1 MVDSE
6 EDVDSL
12 GTRISLLVEI
22 SRRRAHTVAEGEMM
36 SKKREYKDVMQK
48 LVGRQSV
55 HGSTE
60 ERRKNKQRQALY
72 QIRQDISEA
81 RFETNEAIT
90 QIHKGVNKL
99 ETGTQNTSSFDSAEK
114 DYGSSETLRAMQD
127 LLKVKQDQAPP
138 KVPGETSA
146 PESSA
151 QPVGNLATPAST

>member
-1 MVDSE
+1 
-6 EDVDSL
+6 
-12 GTRISLLVEI
+12 
-22 SRRRAHTVAEGEMM
+22 M
-36 SKKREYKDVMQK
+36 SHKKDVMQK

-99 ETGTQNTSSFDSAEK
+99 EQSSSNTGSFDSSGEK
-114 DYGSSETLRAMQD
+114 EYGSSETLRAMQD
-127 LLKVKQDQAPP
+127 LLQKKQEPSSST
-138 KVPGETSA
+138 KGETSGA
-146 PESSA
+146 TSQVENHTSSA
-151 QPVGNLATPAST
+151 ST